1 MRKNWRRK
9 WQFLYVARLFSSPA
23 GLFFSNIQ
31 SHTIQTYQ
39 KASKNFN
46 TRQLLSYFLM
56 NPLLIIWIIELLI
69 LDFFWQLKLK
79 WIQIS
84 RIHLLNTNLNGNHC
98 YQAYFTVIP
107 FDLKENQKMECIF
120 VLRYAF
126 FCNLITNDHVYKNLE
141 AGTMFGSIVLSINLK

>member
-39 KASKNFN
+39 NASKNFN
-46 TRQLLSYFLM
+46 TRQLISYFLM
-56 NPLLIIWIIELLI
+56 NPLLIIWIIELFI

-84 RIHLLNTNLNGNHC
+84 RIHLLNTNLNGNYC

-107 FDLKENQKMECIF
+107 FDLKENQKMEFIC

-126 FCNLITNDHVYKNLE
+126 CCNLITNDHVYKTLE
-141 AGTMFGSIVLSINLK
+141 AETMFGSIVLSINLK